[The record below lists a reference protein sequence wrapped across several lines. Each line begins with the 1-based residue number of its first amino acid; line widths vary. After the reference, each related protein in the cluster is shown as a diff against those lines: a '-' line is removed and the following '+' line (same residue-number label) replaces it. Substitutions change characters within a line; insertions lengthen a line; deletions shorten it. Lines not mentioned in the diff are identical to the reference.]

1 MNTLDLAVD
10 EYLHLIARVC
20 PWDLRREQSR
30 LQAFCD
36 WLEER
41 SELSRDLDAIEPGTA
56 LRHADEAG
64 LTAVECEELLAA
76 LSGLY
81 RWARRDGRVAD
92 NAFAAA
98 HEWAKASRREEK
110 AALKI
115 TN

>member
-1 MNTLDLAVD
+1 VNTLDVAVD

-36 WLEER
+36 WLDER
-41 SELSRDLDAIEPGTA
+41 SELSLDLDAIEPGTA

-64 LTAVECEELLAA
+64 LGAAECQELLAA

-81 RWARRDGRVAD
+81 RWAKRDGRVTD
-92 NAFAAA
+92 NPFAPAY
-98 HEWAKASRREEK
+98 EWAKASRRC
-110 AALKI
+110 ASGASR
-115 TN
+115 